1 LDQAQTDHD
10 LAMEVLAA
18 INSGKELPLRDYVLE
33 RRARPEP
40 ANVARAIIVA
50 GFSNDTSWAI
60 ETIDAHKNDLG
71 YLGEAYK
78 AAKFAMDRL
87 LWSKHWAKLMCNATT
102 GTDLWRFMILLTTI
116 ADGRL
121 DITDIRNDSNTDLMK
136 RFAPTFDDII
146 GSRIDKWGD
155 KRKRTLFGM
164 TLPDPAFLT

>member
-1 LDQAQTDHD
+1 MDQAQTDHD

-71 YLGEAYK
+71 YLGEAYN